1 MGSLN
6 MNSDPYL
13 SQVFSSLSV
22 STCIMKRVLYCFRS
36 CPLVIW
42 IPEQVFSSISVS
54 TCLGQGTNELTP
66 KVCNN
71 VKSNDLD
78 ANRLLFE
85 HVKMQ
90 KNTNFTRSYKS
101 LVSKDDD
108 ASAGSD
114 VIQPE
119 ELEQHTRDVVNNVVG
134 SLTCLDFHF

>member
-1 MGSLN
+1 MGKNNTGFPKSEFWFLPIARFLKYISFN
-6 MNSDPYL
+6 LYNEK
-13 SQVFSSLSV
+13 
-22 STCIMKRVLYCFRS
+22 STLLFR
-36 CPLVIW
+36 I
-42 IPEQVFSSISVS
+42 
-54 TCLGQGTNELTP
+54 ELTP

-71 VKSNDLD
+71 VESNDLD

-114 VIQPE
+114 VVQLE
-119 ELEQHTRDVVNNVVG
+119 ELEQYARDVVSNVAG
-134 SLTCLDFHF
+134 SLTCLVFHF

>member
-1 MGSLN
+1 MIWI
-6 MNSDPYL
+6 PA
-13 SQVFSSLSV
+13 QVFSSL
-22 STCIMKRVLYCFRS
+22 
-36 CPLVIW
+36 
-42 IPEQVFSSISVS
+42 SVS

-66 KVCNN
+66 KVWNN

-101 LVSKDDD
+101 LVSKGDD

-114 VIQPE
+114 VVQPE
-119 ELEQHTRDVVNNVVG
+119 ELEQYARDVVSNVAG
-134 SLTCLDFHF
+134 SLTCLVFHF

>member
-1 MGSLN
+1 MIWI
-6 MNSDPYL
+6 PA
-13 SQVFSSLSV
+13 QVFSSLSV
-22 STCIMKRVLYCFRS
+22 SI
-36 CPLVIW
+36 
-42 IPEQVFSSISVS
+42 
-54 TCLGQGTNELTP
+54 CLGQGTNELTP

-114 VIQPE
+114 VVQPE
-119 ELEQHTRDVVNNVVG
+119 ELEQYAGDVESNVAG
-134 SLTCLDFHF
+134 SLTCLVFHF